1 MHLAKQTI
9 SGLEFHRGGK
19 VQGRENL
26 ERTALFAFENVARKH
41 GFTVFKGQG
50 SDNRLLLGGN
60 LYFQFG
66 DLRVDTDTHHIVV
79 EAESAGGVTNLAK
92 YWYCLADRT
101 LSKSIVKPITLLHLF
116 RQVSASDYGSHLAL
130 WDFLL
135 NEMRK
140 TVGDQIQATRYP
152 YRDLSDLE
160 PAIRHFEKS
169 ILLR

>member
-1 MHLAKQTI
+1 M
-9 SGLEFHRGGK
+9 R
-19 VQGRENL
+19 GRENL
-26 ERTALFAFENVARKH
+26 EGTALLAFENVAIRS
-41 GFTVFKGQG
+41 GFTLIKGQG
-50 SDNRLLLGGN
+50 SNNRLLLGGN

-66 DLRVDTDTHHIVV
+66 DLRVDTGTHHIVV

-92 YWYCLADRT
+92 YWYYLADRT
-101 LSKSIVKPITLLHLF
+101 LSKGIVKPIILLHLF

-130 WDFLL
+130 WDFLW

-140 TVGDQIQATRYP
+140 TVGDRIQAARYT

-160 PAIRHFEKS
+160 PAIRDFERS

>member
-1 MHLAKQTI
+1 M
-9 SGLEFHRGGK
+9 
-19 VQGRENL
+19 QGRENL
-26 ERTALFAFENVARKH
+26 ERTTLFAFENVARGF
-41 GFTVFKGQG
+41 GFTVLKGQG
-50 SDNRLLLGGN
+50 SHNRLLLGGN

-66 DLRVDTDTHHIVV
+66 DLRVTTGTHHVVV

-92 YWYCLADRT
+92 YWYYLADRT
-101 LSKSIVKPITLLHLF
+101 LSKGIVKPIILLHLF

-130 WDFLL
+130 WDFLW

-140 TVGDQIQATRYP
+140 TIGDRIQAARYT